1 MSRKIFKIIYRGN
14 IGKRESMSLQIVR
27 ETRMPNIFFKNI
39 FIFVSK
45 EGSTKVSSTKRGRY
59 VEISDEDGDSNI
71 IVMHLTGHTNCSL
84 TIY

>member
-1 MSRKIFKIIYRGN
+1 
-14 IGKRESMSLQIVR
+14 MSLQIVR

-39 FIFVSK
+39 FILVSK
-45 EGSTKVSSTKRGRY
+45 EGSTKVSSTKRN